1 MTSLSA
7 ITTTEVAR
15 NRLTA
20 TAAFGLIAK
29 PDSTARSEPARASAV
44 HRGASKHGQLEPV
57 RPSGSSDGRSR
68 SFNDALLTEKCSVQ
82 VGPDV
87 ARYTNCPPRHHRGA
101 DVVPE
106 NNCAG
111 ARRSNNEFLAT
122 PPQTAFSKELP

>member
-20 TAAFGLIAK
+20 TAAFDLIAK
-29 PDSTARSEPARASAV
+29 PDSTARSEPARASACR
-44 HRGASKHGQLEPV
+44 RGAPKHGQWEPT
-57 RPSGSSDGRSR
+57 RPSESVGRSR
-68 SFNDALLTEKCSVQ
+68 SWSDAPLADKCTVQ

-87 ARYTNCPPRHHRGA
+87 ARDTNCPPRHHRGA

-111 ARRSNNEFLAT
+111 ARRSNNEFLAR
-122 PPQTAFSKELP
+122 PPKTAFSKELL